1 MIRPTSPISPID
13 QETDDQ
19 GAGHQGQGEHGGDQ
33 SEDAARVAVEGD
45 EGRDE
50 MRMDNGG
57 EAQVNLR
64 VVGIQVSLQLEIA
77 NFTM

>member
-19 GAGHQGQGEHGGDQ
+19 SAGHQGQGEHGGNQ
-33 SEDAARVAVEGD
+33 SEAAAGVAAGGD
-45 EGRDE
+45 EGDDE
-50 MRMDNGG
+50 MKPK
-57 EAQVNLR
+57 LISKSL
-64 VVGIQVSLQLEIA
+64 GIQVNLQLEIA